1 MAAQGIVVQD
11 CPAHET
17 GVTATMTPARK
28 KRLSL
33 IGLMVIGIIT
43 ATGFALKAFNENL
56 MFFFSP
62 SEVMAGKAPHNAA
75 FRLGGMV
82 VKGSVSRPGDGLT
95 VKFDLTDNA
104 RVVTVEYT
112 GILPDLF
119 REGQGIVA
127 NGSLRPDNV
136 FIAEEVLAKHDEN
149 YMPPEVAG
157 SMKTVQAGR
166 VNIQ

>member
-1 MAAQGIVVQD
+1 MIG
-11 CPAHET
+11 
-17 GVTATMTPARK
+17 MKPARQ

-33 IGLMVIGIIT
+33 ILLMVIGIGT
-43 ATGFALKAFNENL
+43 AAWFGLRAFNENL

-62 SEVMAGKAPHNAA
+62 SDVVEGKAPQDHL

-82 VKGSVSRPGDGLT
+82 VKGSVQRPGDGLT
-95 VKFDLTDNA
+95 VKFTLTDMA
-104 RVVTVEYT
+104 KEVAVEYT

-127 NGSLRPDNV
+127 NGKLGANGI
-136 FIAEEVLAKHDEN
+136 FIAQEVLAKHDEN

-157 SMKTVQAGR
+157 SLKTAQQGPKP
-166 VNIQ
+166 